1 MFPPRAPH
9 TASPAFRFSAQTIL
23 HAFKRLRFL
32 ASGVLCAEA
41 EMSRYAKQL
50 ATLRKECR
58 HLRSRLAAQQQQES
72 NGCSG
77 DVDGPAASEC
87 SRGSRC
93 TAAEW
98 EGMLQPLQRLHQALH
113 VPASQLASH
122 GPAAE
127 VDPWDLFEGL
137 CNNLERATSHAEFVV
152 HEWQQIKGSASFHEL
167 LARPVARTLPVDL
180 LYWLRQLDP
189 SDGSASGI
197 STPGGSQEGLDP
209 SKRGPF
215 PLFACVRLAARLVRC
230 AGALSVSGAS
240 EGYNDH
246 VSDGSRG
253 PSGAL
258 TRESSLSN
266 TTPLEEEQQQCY
278 NEGAPQRPGALEAER
293 RLREEISKRQQ
304 LQHQAATLQRR
315 IAELTEDLKDSRQRI
330 EDQRGAEKE
339 RVKLAESEE
348 SVRLKG
354 QLGSATEQLETV
366 RQLYESLLEQYEK
379 RHAAAAPQAS
389 EELAGENRDL
399 LLQIRSWQASHA
411 AISRSLQEALGEL
424 ADLRA
429 DAARAQTLEKELE
442 AAKRE
447 AKRVWGEYLPG
458 YVWYDVEVE
467 LIRAHS
473 ERDAMEQELKEAKT
487 AVDKYAKALKRLQ
500 SEALKGEMQD
510 LERQLA
516 TAAQERDEAIVKAE
530 KYVSDNRALS
540 DGMQKLLQRLHAQVE
555 EQEFLI
561 DKRIVAQMITKHQE
575 MHGQIKRRDEI
586 FLLILDVL
594 GFSEDDREKLGLP
607 RKQQD
612 KGKVS

>member
-1 MFPPRAPH
+1 MGSVRRPVQQFGESHKPCRVRSARV
-9 TASPAFRFSAQTIL
+9 AANQRCISGRFSLVQSRGYVQIPFHKGFLRLQYFAALGVRRVCFISRASGSACRSHSPRGFTVLAAAAGPQRWLSERNFNSRRLPRGPRPQQEGALPPI
-23 HAFKRLRFL
+23 RLRT
-32 ASGVLCAEA
+32 A
-41 EMSRYAKQL
+41 
-50 ATLRKECR
+50 CR
-58 HLRSRLAAQQQQES
+58 SPR
-72 NGCSG
+72 
-77 DVDGPAASEC
+77 
-87 SRGSRC
+87 
-93 TAAEW
+93 
-98 EGMLQPLQRLHQALH
+98 
-113 VPASQLASH
+113 
-122 GPAAE
+122 E
-127 VDPWDLFEGL
+127 V
-137 CNNLERATSHAEFVV
+137 C
-152 HEWQQIKGSASFHEL
+152 
-167 LARPVARTLPVDL
+167 
-180 LYWLRQLDP
+180 
-189 SDGSASGI
+189 
-197 STPGGSQEGLDP
+197 
-209 SKRGPF
+209 RGPLRF
-215 PLFACVRLAARLVRC
+215 
-230 AGALSVSGAS
+230 
-240 EGYNDH
+240 
-246 VSDGSRG
+246 RG
-253 PSGAL
+253 LG
-258 TRESSLSN
+258 R
-266 TTPLEEEQQQCY
+266 
-278 NEGAPQRPGALEAER
+278 
-293 RLREEISKRQQ
+293 KRQQ

-315 IAELTEDLKDSRQRI
+315 IAELTEDLKDSQQRI
-330 EDQRGAEKE
+330 EDQREAEKE

-447 AKRVWGEYLPG
+447 AVRVEEIREIQSIS
-458 YVWYDVEVE
+458 EVE

-500 SEALKGEMQD
+500 TECDATVVRLREELALVQKELRAMKSGVEMSEALKGEMQD

-555 EQEFLI
+555 EQEFFI

-612 KGKVS
+612 KGKVENIARGERVDSRGPSAQSAETSGHLRFSLQKK